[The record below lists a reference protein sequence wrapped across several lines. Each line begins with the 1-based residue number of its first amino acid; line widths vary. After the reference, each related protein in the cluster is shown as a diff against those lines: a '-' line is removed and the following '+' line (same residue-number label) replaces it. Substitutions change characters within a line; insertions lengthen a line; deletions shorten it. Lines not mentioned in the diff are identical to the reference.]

1 MQKSESMSLDFEF
14 PKRIT
19 ENDMRLRK
27 NSRGFVILVIAA
39 LITVATK
46 NPMIHSKFDSLL
58 SDQPDLFAAK
68 SANVELHGPY
78 GIVRVVDGDT
88 VVVDID
94 GANTK
99 VRLLGIDTPESV
111 HPNKKRNT
119 QEGKQA
125 SDWAKKLLAG
135 KNVYLEYDVGKT
147 DRYGRTLAYVYL
159 DDQKTMVN
167 RLLLQNGLAQIMT
180 IQPNS
185 RYANEFHRLQVAAR
199 QEGKGFWKT
208 GFFQA
213 MK

>member
-1 MQKSESMSLDFEF
+1 MSLDFEF

-19 ENDMRLRK
+19 ENDMRMRK

-68 SANVELHGPY
+68 SVMELHGPY

-111 HPNKKRNT
+111 HPSKKRNT

-125 SDWAKKLLAG
+125 SDWVKNLLSG
-135 KNVYLEYDVGKT
+135 KTIYLEYDVGKT

-159 DDQKTMVN
+159 DDQTTMVN

>member
-1 MQKSESMSLDFEF
+1 
-14 PKRIT
+14 
-19 ENDMRLRK
+19 MRRRK
-27 NSRGFVILVIAA
+27 NSRGFVILLIAA
-39 LITVATK
+39 LIAVSAKGSILHEIGSLIDRPDFATV
-46 NPMIHSKFDSLL
+46 
-58 SDQPDLFAAK
+58 K
-68 SANVELHGPY
+68 SANVELDGPY
-78 GIVRVVDGDT
+78 KVVRVVDGDT
-88 VVVDID
+88 IVVDIG
-94 GANTK
+94 GANVK
-99 VRLLGIDTPESV
+99 IRLIGIDTPESV